1 VGRAPTGGCDL
12 REETEAKNW
21 LKIWITGAEHED
33 EQAGSTMKII
43 GNRSFTKIFWAI
55 SSAC

>member
-1 VGRAPTGGCDL
+1 MRPARRDRGEELVEDL
-12 REETEAKNW
+12 DH
-21 LKIWITGAEHED
+21 TGAEHED